1 MSPAV
6 IVCGSLNMDLVARVD
21 HLPRPGETVVGAS
34 LQRLPGGKGLNQ
46 AVAAARMGAAVAMI
60 GARGDDADG
69 ATLAALLASEG
80 IDTRDLRVRDPRA
93 MPDAHTGL
101 AQVIVAAD
109 GENSIVVHG
118 GANLTLT
125 AEEVG
130 AAFAVPSSATSG
142 QEGSSPTEPPQAGP
156 TQAPR
161 VRVAPVRV
169 ALAQLE
175 TPLVAVAAFFEAARD
190 AGVRTILN
198 PAPAIDDA
206 LPLLADADLV
216 VLNETELAIF
226 SAAVAREAGADGS
239 RPARPADAA
248 MMLLQGRC
256 QAVIVTLGA
265 EGVWLVT
272 GEDAVHF
279 PAPAVT
285 VVDTTG
291 AGDCFCGVLA
301 AGLAQGLDLEAA
313 IARAVAAASLSVT
326 RSGAAPAMPRTSE
339 LGAS

>member
-1 MSPAV
+1 MNASV

-46 AVAAARMGAAVAMI
+46 AVAAARMGAAVAMV

-142 QEGSSPTEPPQAGP
+142 QEASTTTEPLQAGP
-156 TQAPR
+156 TQVPG
-161 VRVAPVRV
+161 VRV

-175 TPLVAVAAFFEAARD
+175 TPLVAVAAFFEFARD

-198 PAPAIDDA
+198 PAPAVADA
-206 LPLLADADLV
+206 LPLLADVDLV
-216 VLNETELAIF
+216 VLNETELAAF
-226 SAAVAREAGADGS
+226 SAAVARDAGADGI
-239 RPARPADAA
+239 RFARPVDAA
-248 MMLLQGRC
+248 MVLLQGRC
-256 QAVIVTLGA
+256 QGVIVTLGA

-313 IARAVAAASLSVT
+313 ITRAVAAASLAVT
-326 RSGAAPAMPRTSE
+326 RIGAAVSMPMAGE
-339 LGAS
+339 L

>member
-1 MSPAV
+1 VSASV

-80 IDTRDLRVRDPRA
+80 IDTRDLRVRGTRA
-93 MPDAHTGL
+93 TPDAHTGL
-101 AQVIVAAD
+101 AQVFVAAD

-125 AEEVG
+125 AEEVR

-142 QEGSSPTEPPQAGP
+142 QEGSSPTEPPQ
-156 TQAPR
+156 
-161 VRVAPVRV
+161 VAPVRV

-175 TPLVAVAAFFEAARD
+175 TPLVAVSAFFEAARD
-190 AGVRTILN
+190 AGVRTVLN
-198 PAPAIDDA
+198 PAPAIADA
-206 LPLLADADLV
+206 LPLLADVDLI

-226 SAAVAREAGADGS
+226 SAAVAREAGADGL

-272 GEDAVHF
+272 GEDAVHL

-326 RSGAAPAMPRTSE
+326 RSGAAPAMPRAQD
-339 LGAS
+339 LGVA

>member
-1 MSPAV
+1 VSASV

-80 IDTRDLRVRDPRA
+80 IDTRDLRVRGTRA
-93 MPDAHTGL
+93 TPDAHTGL
-101 AQVIVAAD
+101 AQVFVAAD

-125 AEEVG
+125 AEEVR

-142 QEGSSPTEPPQAGP
+142 QEGSSPTEPPQAAG
-156 TQAPR
+156 A
-161 VRVAPVRV
+161 RVAPVRV

-175 TPLVAVAAFFEAARD
+175 TPLVAVSAFFEAARD
-190 AGVRTILN
+190 AGVRTVLN
-198 PAPAIDDA
+198 PAPAIADA
-206 LPLLADADLV
+206 LPLLADVDLI

-226 SAAVAREAGADGS
+226 SAAVAREAGADGL

-272 GEDAVHF
+272 GEDAVHL

-326 RSGAAPAMPRTSE
+326 RSGAAPAMPRAQD
-339 LGAS
+339 LGVA

>member
-1 MSPAV
+1 
-6 IVCGSLNMDLVARVD
+6 
-21 HLPRPGETVVGAS
+21 
-34 LQRLPGGKGLNQ
+34 
-46 AVAAARMGAAVAMI
+46 MGAAVAMI

-69 ATLAALLASEG
+69 AALAALLASEG

-101 AQVIVAAD
+101 AQVTVAAD

-118 GANLTLT
+118 GANLSLT
-125 AEEVG
+125 AEEVR

-142 QEGSSPTEPPQAGP
+142 QEASSPTEPPQAGP
-156 TQAPR
+156 PQ
-161 VRVAPVRV
+161 VAPVRV

-175 TPLVAVAAFFEAARD
+175 TPLVAVSAFFEAARD

-198 PAPAIDDA
+198 PAPAVADA
-206 LPLLADADLV
+206 LPLLADVDLV

-226 SAAVAREAGADGS
+226 SAAVAREGGADGS

-272 GEDAVHF
+272 GEDAVHL

>member
-1 MSPAV
+1 
-6 IVCGSLNMDLVARVD
+6 
-21 HLPRPGETVVGAS
+21 
-34 LQRLPGGKGLNQ
+34 
-46 AVAAARMGAAVAMI
+46 
-60 GARGDDADG
+60 
-69 ATLAALLASEG
+69 
-80 IDTRDLRVRDPRA
+80 
-93 MPDAHTGL
+93 
-101 AQVIVAAD
+101 
-109 GENSIVVHG
+109 
-118 GANLTLT
+118 
-125 AEEVG
+125 
-130 AAFAVPSSATSG
+130 
-142 QEGSSPTEPPQAGP
+142 
-156 TQAPR
+156 
-161 VRVAPVRV
+161 VRV

-175 TPLVAVAAFFEAARD
+175 TPLVAVSAFFEAARD

-198 PAPAIDDA
+198 PAPAVADA
-206 LPLLADADLV
+206 LPLLADVDLV

-226 SAAVAREAGADGS
+226 SAAVAREGGADGS

-272 GEDAVHF
+272 GEDAVHL

>member
-1 MSPAV
+1 MIAEV

-46 AVAAARMGAAVAMI
+46 AVAAARMGAAVAMV

-130 AAFAVPSSATSG
+130 AAFAVPSSATAG
-142 QEGSSPTEPPQAGP
+142 HEASSTTEPPQAVP
-156 TQAPR
+156 SQA
-161 VRVAPVRV
+161 AGVRV

-175 TPLVAVAAFFEAARD
+175 TPLVAVAAFFEFARN

-198 PAPAIDDA
+198 PAPAVADA
-206 LPLLADADLV
+206 LPLLADVDLV

-226 SAAVAREAGADGS
+226 SAAVAREGGAAGI
-239 RPARPADAA
+239 RFARPVDAA
-248 MMLLQGRC
+248 MVLLQGRC

-272 GEDAVHF
+272 GEDAVHL

-326 RSGAAPAMPRTSE
+326 RSGAAPAMPRAQD
-339 LGAS
+339 LGVA

>member
-1 MSPAV
+1 
-6 IVCGSLNMDLVARVD
+6 
-21 HLPRPGETVVGAS
+21 
-34 LQRLPGGKGLNQ
+34 
-46 AVAAARMGAAVAMI
+46 
-60 GARGDDADG
+60 
-69 ATLAALLASEG
+69 
-80 IDTRDLRVRDPRA
+80 
-93 MPDAHTGL
+93 
-101 AQVIVAAD
+101 
-109 GENSIVVHG
+109 
-118 GANLTLT
+118 
-125 AEEVG
+125 
-130 AAFAVPSSATSG
+130 
-142 QEGSSPTEPPQAGP
+142 
-156 TQAPR
+156 

-175 TPLVAVAAFFEAARD
+175 TPLVAVAAFFEFARD

-198 PAPAIDDA
+198 PAPAIADA
-206 LPLLADADLV
+206 LPLLADVDLV

-226 SAAVAREAGADGS
+226 SAAVARVAGADGS

-313 IARAVAAASLSVT
+313 ITRAVAAASLAVT
-326 RSGAAPAMPRTSE
+326 RIGAAVSMPRAGE
-339 LGAS
+339 L

>member
-1 MSPAV
+1 VSASV

-69 ATLAALLASEG
+69 AALAALLASEG

-101 AQVIVAAD
+101 AQVTVAAD

-118 GANLTLT
+118 GANLSLT
-125 AEEVG
+125 AEEVR

-142 QEGSSPTEPPQAGP
+142 QEASSPTEPPQAGP
-156 TQAPR
+156 PQ
-161 VRVAPVRV
+161 VAPVRV

-175 TPLVAVAAFFEAARD
+175 TPLVAVSAFFEAARD

-198 PAPAIDDA
+198 PAPAVADA
-206 LPLLADADLV
+206 LPLLADVDLV

-226 SAAVAREAGADGS
+226 SAAVAREGGADGS

-272 GEDAVHF
+272 GEDAVHL

>member
-1 MSPAV
+1 VNASV

-46 AVAAARMGAAVAMI
+46 AVAAARMGAAVAMV

-142 QEGSSPTEPPQAGP
+142 QEGSSPTEPPQTEPPQAAG
-156 TQAPR
+156 
-161 VRVAPVRV
+161 VRV

-175 TPLVAVAAFFEAARD
+175 TPLVAVSAFFEAARD

-198 PAPAIDDA
+198 PAPAVADA
-206 LPLLADADLV
+206 LPLLADVDLV

-226 SAAVAREAGADGS
+226 SAAVAREAGADGI
-239 RPARPADAA
+239 RFARPVDAA
-248 MMLLQGRC
+248 MVLLQGRC
-256 QAVIVTLGA
+256 QGVIVTLGA

-326 RSGAAPAMPRTSE
+326 RSGAALAMPRASE

>member
-1 MSPAV
+1 VNASV

-69 ATLAALLASEG
+69 AALAALLASEG

-101 AQVIVAAD
+101 AQVTVAAD

-118 GANLTLT
+118 GANLSLT
-125 AEEVG
+125 AEEVR

-142 QEGSSPTEPPQAGP
+142 QEASSPTEPPQAGP
-156 TQAPR
+156 PQ
-161 VRVAPVRV
+161 VAPVRV

-175 TPLVAVAAFFEAARD
+175 TPLVAVSAFFEAARD

-198 PAPAIDDA
+198 PAPAIADA
-206 LPLLADADLV
+206 LPLLADVDLV

-226 SAAVAREAGADGS
+226 SAAVAREGGADGL

-272 GEDAVHF
+272 GEDAVHL

>member
-1 MSPAV
+1 
-6 IVCGSLNMDLVARVD
+6 
-21 HLPRPGETVVGAS
+21 
-34 LQRLPGGKGLNQ
+34 
-46 AVAAARMGAAVAMI
+46 MGAAVAMI

-69 ATLAALLASEG
+69 AALAALLASEG

-101 AQVIVAAD
+101 AQVTVAAD

-118 GANLTLT
+118 GANLSLT
-125 AEEVG
+125 AEEVR

-142 QEGSSPTEPPQAGP
+142 QEASSPTEPPQAGP
-156 TQAPR
+156 PQ
-161 VRVAPVRV
+161 VAPVRV

-175 TPLVAVAAFFEAARD
+175 TPLVAVSAFFEAARD

-198 PAPAIDDA
+198 PAPAIADA

-285 VVDTTG
+285 AVDTTG

>member
-1 MSPAV
+1 MSAEV
-6 IVCGSLNMDLVARVD
+6 LVCGSLNMDLVSRVAL
-21 HLPRPGETVVGAS
+21 LPRPGETVVGQS

-46 AVAAARMGAAVAMI
+46 AVAAARMGAAVAMV

-69 ATLAALLASEG
+69 ATLTALLAVED
-80 IDTRDLRVRDPRA
+80 IDARDLRVRDLIA

-101 AQVIVAAD
+101 AQVIVADD

-142 QEGSSPTEPPQAGP
+142 PDGPSPTEPPQAA
-156 TQAPR
+156 AP
-161 VRVAPVRV
+161 RV

-175 TPLVAVAAFFEAARD
+175 SPLPAIAAFFAAARD
-190 AGVRTILN
+190 AGAITILN
-198 PAPAIDDA
+198 PAPALPDA
-206 LPLLADADLV
+206 LPLLADVDLV
-216 VLNETELAIF
+216 VLNETELEVF
-226 SAAVAREAGADGS
+226 SAAAAQEAGAEGI
-239 RPARPADAA
+239 RFARPADAA
-248 MMLLQGRC
+248 LVLLQGRC

-265 EGVWLVT
+265 EGAWLVT

-301 AGLAQGLDLEAA
+301 AGLAHGFDPEAA
-313 IARAVAAASLSVT
+313 VERAVEAASLAVT
-326 RSGAAPAMPRTSE
+326 RPGAAPAMPRASE
-339 LGAS
+339 LGAI

>member
-1 MSPAV
+1 VNASV

-69 ATLAALLASEG
+69 AALAALLASEG

-101 AQVIVAAD
+101 AQVTVAAD

-118 GANLTLT
+118 GANLSLT
-125 AEEVG
+125 AEEVR

-142 QEGSSPTEPPQAGP
+142 QEASSPTEPPQAGP
-156 TQAPR
+156 PQ
-161 VRVAPVRV
+161 VAPVRV

-175 TPLVAVAAFFEAARD
+175 TPLVAVSAFFEAARD

-198 PAPAIDDA
+198 PAPAVADA
-206 LPLLADADLV
+206 LPLLADVDLV

-226 SAAVAREAGADGS
+226 SAAVAREAGADGI
-239 RPARPADAA
+239 RFARPVDAA
-248 MMLLQGRC
+248 MVLLQGRC
-256 QAVIVTLGA
+256 QGVIVTLGA

-326 RSGAAPAMPRTSE
+326 RSGAALAMPRASE

>member
-1 MSPAV
+1 VNASV

-69 ATLAALLASEG
+69 AALAALLASEG

-101 AQVIVAAD
+101 AQVTVAAD

-118 GANLTLT
+118 GANLSLT
-125 AEEVG
+125 AEEVR

-142 QEGSSPTEPPQAGP
+142 QEASSPTEPPQAGP
-156 TQAPR
+156 PQ
-161 VRVAPVRV
+161 VAPVRV

-175 TPLVAVAAFFEAARD
+175 TPLVAVSAFFEAARD

-198 PAPAIDDA
+198 PAPAVADA
-206 LPLLADADLV
+206 LPLLADVDLV

-226 SAAVAREAGADGS
+226 SAAVAREAGADGI
-239 RPARPADAA
+239 RFARPVDAA
-248 MMLLQGRC
+248 LSGRDRHARRRGRLARHRRGCGALPGTGGHGGRYDRRRRLFLRGPRRRSRARSRSRGGDRTRRCGGEPLGDAIRGGACHASGVGTRGLLKNHSCR
-256 QAVIVTLGA
+256 
-265 EGVWLVT
+265 
-272 GEDAVHF
+272 
-279 PAPAVT
+279 
-285 VVDTTG
+285 
-291 AGDCFCGVLA
+291 
-301 AGLAQGLDLEAA
+301 
-313 IARAVAAASLSVT
+313 
-326 RSGAAPAMPRTSE
+326 
-339 LGAS
+339 

>member
-1 MSPAV
+1 VNASV

-46 AVAAARMGAAVAMI
+46 AVAAARMGAAVAMV

-142 QEGSSPTEPPQAGP
+142 QEASTTTEPLQAGP
-156 TQAPR
+156 TQVPG

-175 TPLVAVAAFFEAARD
+175 TPLVAVAAFFEFARD

-198 PAPAIDDA
+198 PAPAVADA
-206 LPLLADADLV
+206 LPLLADVDLV
-216 VLNETELAIF
+216 VLNETELAAF
-226 SAAVAREAGADGS
+226 SAAVARDAGADGI
-239 RPARPADAA
+239 RFARPVDAA
-248 MMLLQGRC
+248 MVLLQGRC
-256 QAVIVTLGA
+256 QGVIVTLGA

-313 IARAVAAASLSVT
+313 ITRAVAAASLAVT
-326 RSGAAPAMPRTSE
+326 RIGAAVSMPMAGE
-339 LGAS
+339 L

>member
-101 AQVIVAAD
+101 AQVTVAAD

-118 GANLTLT
+118 GANLSLT
-125 AEEVG
+125 AEEVR

-142 QEGSSPTEPPQAGP
+142 QEASSPTEPPQAGP
-156 TQAPR
+156 PQ
-161 VRVAPVRV
+161 VAPVRV

-175 TPLVAVAAFFEAARD
+175 TPLVAVSAFFEAARD

-198 PAPAIDDA
+198 PAPAVADA
-206 LPLLADADLV
+206 LPLLADVDLV

-226 SAAVAREAGADGS
+226 SAAVAREGGADGS

-272 GEDAVHF
+272 GEDAVHL

>member
-1 MSPAV
+1 MSASV

-46 AVAAARMGAAVAMI
+46 AVAAARMGAAVAMV

-125 AEEVG
+125 AEEVR

-142 QEGSSPTEPPQAGP
+142 QEASSPTEPPQAGP
-156 TQAPR
+156 PQA
-161 VRVAPVRV
+161 AGVRV

-175 TPLVAVAAFFEAARD
+175 TPLVAVSAFFEAARD